1 MSGIITDK
9 RQQILDVAKELFAT
23 KGYSAT
29 GIREIAEKAGLSL
42 GNFYNYFKNKEDLF
56 QSLLDPQNIIQHLS
70 EIKQMLNDNFPF
82 NFKDI
87 IKSVKTVVDSDF
99 HLYRL
104 IFIDLTEFNGMY
116 TDKILDR
123 IITEATETFNSN
135 VKNSIVGT
143 IIKDEDYQFYIK
155 AFIISTLSLLVVGNI
170 LPSANFNGTSDDD
183 YIAEKLSNVILHG
196 ILL

>member
-1 MSGIITDK
+1 MSHTIIDK

-56 QSLLDPQNIIQHLS
+56 KSLLDPQNILEHLT
-70 EIKQMLNDNFPF
+70 EIKLMLNDSFPF

-87 IKSVKTVVDSDF
+87 IKSIKTVVDSDF

-104 IFIDLTEFNGMY
+104 IFIDLTEFNGMH

-123 IITEATETFNSN
+123 IITEATATFNAN

-143 IIKDEDYQFYIK
+143 VIKDEDYQFYIK
-155 AFIISTLSLLVVGNI
+155 AFIISTLSLLVIGNI
-170 LPSANFNGTSDDD
+170 LPSANLNDKSDD

>member
-1 MSGIITDK
+1 MSHTIIDK

-56 QSLLDPQNIIQHLS
+56 KSLLDPQNILEHLT
-70 EIKQMLNDNFPF
+70 EIKLMLNDGFPF

-87 IKSVKTVVDSDF
+87 IKSIKTVVDSDF

-104 IFIDLTEFNGMY
+104 IFIDLTEFNGMH

-123 IITEATETFNSN
+123 IITEATATFNAN

-143 IIKDEDYQFYIK
+143 VIKDEDYQFYIK
-155 AFIISTLSLLVVGNI
+155 AFIISTLSLLVIGNI
-170 LPSANFNGTSDDD
+170 LPSANLNDKSDD

>member
-1 MSGIITDK
+1 MSHTIIDK

-56 QSLLDPQNIIQHLS
+56 KSLLDPQNILEHLT
-70 EIKQMLNDNFPF
+70 EIKLMLNDSFPF

-87 IKSVKTVVDSDF
+87 IKSIKTVVDSDF

-104 IFIDLTEFNGMY
+104 IFIELTEFN
-116 TDKILDR
+116 
-123 IITEATETFNSN
+123 
-135 VKNSIVGT
+135 
-143 IIKDEDYQFYIK
+143 
-155 AFIISTLSLLVVGNI
+155 
-170 LPSANFNGTSDDD
+170 
-183 YIAEKLSNVILHG
+183 
-196 ILL
+196 

>member
-1 MSGIITDK
+1 MSNTITDK

-56 QSLLDPQNIIQHLS
+56 KSLLDPENILMHLTQ
-70 EIKQMLNDNFPF
+70 IKQMLNNNFPF

-87 IKSVKTVVDSDF
+87 LKAIKLVVDNDF

-104 IFIDLTEFNGMY
+104 IFIDLTEFNGLY

-123 IITEATETFNSN
+123 IIQEATTTFNTN
-135 VKNSIVGT
+135 VKNAIVGR
-143 IIKDEDYQFYIK
+143 IIKDDDYQFYIK
-155 AFIISTLSLLVVGNI
+155 AFIISTLSLLVIGKI
-170 LPSANFNGTSDDD
+170 LPSANFNDSSDD

>member
-1 MSGIITDK
+1 MSQIVTDK
-9 RQQILDVAKELFAT
+9 RQHILDVAKELFAT

-56 QSLLDPQNIIQHLS
+56 TCLLDPDIMIQHMD
-70 EIKQMLNDNFPF
+70 EVKQMINTQFPN

-87 IKSVKTVVDSDF
+87 IKTVKTIVDRDF
-99 HLYRL
+99 QKFRL
-104 IFIDLTEFNGMY
+104 IFIDLTEFNGKH

-123 IITEATETFNSN
+123 IIKESTETFNENIKST
-135 VKNSIVGT
+135 IVGT
-143 IIKDEDYQFYIK
+143 VIKNEDYTFYIK
-155 AFIISTLSLLVVGNI
+155 AFIISLLSLLVIGRV
-170 LPSANFNGTSDDD
+170 LPSVNLSNKSDD

>member
-1 MSGIITDK
+1 MSQIVTDK
-9 RQQILDVAKELFAT
+9 RQHILDVAKELFAT

-56 QSLLDPQNIIQHLS
+56 TCLLDPDIMIQHMD
-70 EIKQMLNDNFPF
+70 EVKQMINTQFPN

-87 IKSVKTVVDSDF
+87 IKTVKTLVDRDF
-99 HLYRL
+99 QKFRL
-104 IFIDLTEFNGMY
+104 IFIDLTEFNGKH
-116 TDKILDR
+116 TDRILDR
-123 IITEATETFNSN
+123 IIKESTETFNENIKST
-135 VKNSIVGT
+135 IVGT
-143 IIKDEDYQFYIK
+143 VIKNEDYTFYIK
-155 AFIISTLSLLVVGNI
+155 AFIISLLSLLVIGRV
-170 LPSANFNGTSDDD
+170 LPSVNLSNKSDD

>member
-1 MSGIITDK
+1 MSHTIIDK
-9 RQQILDVAKELFAT
+9 RQQILEVAKELFAT

-56 QSLLDPQNIIQHLS
+56 KSLLDPQNILEHLT
-70 EIKQMLNDNFPF
+70 EIKLMLNDSFPF

-87 IKSVKTVVDSDF
+87 IKSIKTVVDSDF

-104 IFIDLTEFNGMY
+104 IFIDLTEFNGMH

-123 IITEATETFNSN
+123 IITEATVTFNAN

-143 IIKDEDYQFYIK
+143 VIKDEDYQFYIK
-155 AFIISTLSLLVVGNI
+155 AFIISTLSLLVIGNI
-170 LPSANFNGTSDDD
+170 LPSANLNDKSDD

>member
-1 MSGIITDK
+1 MSQIVTDK
-9 RQQILDVAKELFAT
+9 RQHILDVAKELFAT

-56 QSLLDPQNIIQHLS
+56 TCLLDPDIMIQHID
-70 EIKQMLNDNFPF
+70 EIKQMINTQFPN

-87 IKSVKTVVDSDF
+87 IKNVKTLVDRDF
-99 HLYRL
+99 QKFRL
-104 IFIDLTEFNGMY
+104 IFIDLTEFNGKH
-116 TDKILDR
+116 TDRILDR
-123 IITEATETFNSN
+123 IIKESTETFN
-135 VKNSIVGT
+135 KNIKSTIVGT
-143 IIKDEDYQFYIK
+143 VIKNQDYTFYIK
-155 AFIISTLSLLVVGNI
+155 AFIISLLSLLVIGRV
-170 LPSANFNGTSDDD
+170 LPSVNLNNKSDD

>member
-1 MSGIITDK
+1 MSNLTTDK

-56 QSLLDPQNIIQHLS
+56 KNLLEPENILQHLS
-70 EIKQMLNDNFPF
+70 DIKQMLDSRFPF
-82 NFKDI
+82 NFKEI
-87 IKSVKTVVDSDF
+87 LKAIKSVVDNDF

-104 IFIDLTEFNGMY
+104 IFIDLTEFNGLY
-116 TDKILDR
+116 TDRILDR
-123 IITEATETFNSN
+123 IIQEATTTFNTN
-135 VKNSIVGT
+135 VKNAIVGT
-143 IIKDEDYQFYIK
+143 IIKDDDYQFYIK
-155 AFIISTLSLLVVGNI
+155 AFIISTLSLLVIGKI
-170 LPSANFNGTSDDD
+170 LPSANFNDKSND

-196 ILL
+196 IVL

>member
-1 MSGIITDK
+1 MNNVTTDK
-9 RQQILDVAKELFAT
+9 RQQILTVAKELFAT

-56 QSLLDPQNIIQHLS
+56 TCLLDPDIMIEHID
-70 EIKQMLNDNFPF
+70 EVKQMINAQFPS

-87 IKSVKTVVDSDF
+87 IKTVKSLVDRDF
-99 HLYRL
+99 QKFRL
-104 IFIDLTEFNGMY
+104 IFIDLTEFNGKH
-116 TDKILDR
+116 TDR
-123 IITEATETFNSN
+123 ILERIIKESTETFDENL
-135 VKNSIVGT
+135 KDTIVGK

-155 AFIISTLSLLVVGNI
+155 SFVISLLSLLVIGKL
-170 LPSANFNGTSDDD
+170 LPSVNFNDKSDD
-183 YIAEKLSNVILHG
+183 YIAEKLSNVLLNG

>member
-1 MSGIITDK
+1 MSQIVTDK
-9 RQQILDVAKELFAT
+9 RQHILDVAKDLFAT

-56 QSLLDPQNIIQHLS
+56 TCLLDPDIMIQHMD
-70 EIKQMLNDNFPF
+70 EIKQMINTQFPN

-87 IKSVKTVVDSDF
+87 IKTVKTLVDRDF
-99 HLYRL
+99 QKFRL
-104 IFIDLTEFNGMY
+104 IFIDLTEFNGKH

-123 IITEATETFNSN
+123 IIKESTQTFNENIKST
-135 VKNSIVGT
+135 IVGT
-143 IIKDEDYQFYIK
+143 VIKNEDYTFYIK
-155 AFIISTLSLLVVGNI
+155 AFIISLLSFFVIGRV
-170 LPSANFNGTSDDD
+170 LPSVDLNNKSDD
-183 YIAEKLSNVILHG
+183 YIAEKLSNVILNG

>member
-1 MSGIITDK
+1 MSHTIIDK

-56 QSLLDPQNIIQHLS
+56 KSLLDPQNIIEHLT
-70 EIKQMLNDNFPF
+70 EIKQMLNDSFPF

-87 IKSVKTVVDSDF
+87 IKSIKTVVDSDF

-104 IFIDLTEFNGMY
+104 IFIDLTEFNGMH

-123 IITEATETFNSN
+123 IITEATATFDAN

-143 IIKDEDYQFYIK
+143 VIKDEDYQFYIK
-155 AFIISTLSLLVVGNI
+155 AFIISTLSLLVIGNI
-170 LPSANFNGTSDDD
+170 LPSANLNDKSND

>member
-1 MSGIITDK
+1 MSQIVTDK
-9 RQQILDVAKELFAT
+9 RQHILDVAKELFAT

-56 QSLLDPQNIIQHLS
+56 ACLLDPDNMVKHID
-70 EIKQMLNDNFPF
+70 EVKQMINTQFPN

-87 IKSVKTVVDSDF
+87 IKTVKTLVDRDF
-99 HLYRL
+99 QKFRL
-104 IFIDLTEFNGMY
+104 IFIDLTEFNGKH

-123 IITEATETFNSN
+123 IIKESTQTFNENIKST
-135 VKNSIVGT
+135 IVGT
-143 IIKDEDYQFYIK
+143 VIKNEDYTFYIK
-155 AFIISTLSLLVVGNI
+155 AFIISLLSFFVIGRV
-170 LPSANFNGTSDDD
+170 LPSVNLNNKSDD
-183 YIAEKLSNVILHG
+183 YIAEKLSNVILNG